1 MEALRGCLTCLMSL
15 LVNLKPVLSVPESPL
30 VSGALVPIVFPMEI
44 ELLVRHKAFHF
55 RKGS

>member
-30 VSGALVPIVFPMEI
+30 VSTAL
-44 ELLVRHKAFHF
+44 
-55 RKGS
+55 